1 MTGAVWNC
9 TEILTQIDFV
19 KELVLIL
26 THTVFRKITVKA
38 HKSYIH

>member
-19 KELVLIL
+19 KELVYVVDINP
-26 THTVFRKITVKA
+26 HCFQKDYC
-38 HKSYIH
+38 KSP